1 MAGDLTFFLKN
12 SVHYYGVFCTKFDTV
27 NPYTDMLTAV
37 RKKYYESGLKTQ
49 KMKTSKRVNDVIYR
63 YNYNLNEDTVL
74 KWRVYNETHIVERV
88 ISPNN
93 QNYRVEIRDRSGTI
107 LKKCIYF
114 GTYHNWIKTKYYDDS
129 SEQPVMELAYF
140 NKNGVTVMLR
150 YTPDCSPDKPE
161 ILYPC
166 TPVNDDSIRKSLTD
180 ELGTPDVFV
189 ICSNGFVFFADHDY
203 SRKWNSMASQLQHG
217 HTEPLFPDTDTK
229 TIVTELKKESDSMN
243 REEND
248 RIDLT
253 KTQEVIIPQEI
264 KEDSVIIKN
273 TPVTADRSSVL
284 PSRKYD
290 LSSVSD
296 DEKRDANASPIGNK
310 VHSDSLMKL
319 SDDEGHTDDDD
330 IYSDDKPAKDKY
342 DTSEFEVDI
351 VDNNSDL
358 SDLSSLEDD
367 TRESSDKEPEPTR
380 SYEYKRVRPIKTIN
394 PFENLPERIGGRS
407 DFSRDNNTSG
417 NTVDDVKRAYENVK
431 TANRISAEK
440 PRMPVSVPERPAKQ
454 NVLPDMSGTLTPAK
468 IIRVNEDE
476 IYCYYGQTDDDGR
489 RNGYGR
495 TAMKNGHT
503 AYDGNYSGDLRNG
516 FGVYYYRNGKVCYVG
531 DWKNNHKHG
540 VGISFN
546 HKDRTMY
553 VGGWEN
559 DTPIGMGAK
568 FDDNGELSFAGRWA
582 NGRREGVGMLYNP
595 KDGGVFVS
603 RWENDVLSEKGTVF
617 DSMGNL
623 VYNGSWKK
631 GTRNGVG
638 TQYDK
643 QGLVVYSGEW
653 KNGKYDGEG
662 MLNLNNG
669 YKIVGEFVAGRVQG
683 YAVVTTK
690 KGKVLYEGQWLNNRY
705 NGEGKLYNMKNG
717 SWCQGT
723 FVNGD
728 PVGVLLGYNKDG
740 ELIYQGEWDKG
751 RFNGRGIGYEN
762 GEKVYDGEW
771 VNGIRTGSG
780 TEYKNGRTVFTG
792 EFCDNMR
799 CGFGKSYDENGDLIY
814 CGMWKDNLYDGEGIL
829 YELGEPRYVGSFRN
843 GSLHGR
849 VNEVLDGIIIGECL
863 YNDGKCKYK
872 REYSHDGMTLK
883 YEGHIKNG
891 KHEGMGCQFT
901 EYGEKR
907 FEGIFKD
914 NEPFKNMKVRL
925 MGLEPLKT
933 SENMKET
940 PYNLYIDGNSYVVEK
955 EYNGGSYSGMLV
967 DGKPEGKGTIL
978 YFDHGYTGVFSAGT
992 ACGLGV
998 IYEWD
1003 GSEVTGT
1010 FSKYADDNTNDIVFA
1025 NNIVYHIIKK

>member
-12 SVHYYGVFCTKFDTV
+12 SVHYYGVFCTQYDTV

-49 KMKTSKRVNDVIYR
+49 KLKTNKRLNDVIYR

-74 KWRVYNETHIVERV
+74 KWRVYNETHIVERGV
-88 ISPNN
+88 SRNN
-93 QNYRVEIRDRSGTI
+93 QNYRVEIRDRSGTV
-107 LKKCIYF
+107 LRKCIYF
-114 GTYHNWIKTKYYDDS
+114 GTYHNWVKTKYYDDTS
-129 SEQPVMELAYF
+129 DQPVMELAYF

-166 TPVNDDSIRKSLTD
+166 TPVNDDEIRKKLTD
-180 ELGTPDVFV
+180 KLGTPDVFV
-189 ICSNGFVFFADHDY
+189 LCTNGFVYFADHEF
-203 SRKWNSMASQLQHG
+203 SKKWNDLYNEMSKN
-217 HTEPLFPDTDTK
+217 PDPPMPDRTDTQ
-229 TIVTELKKESDSMN
+229 TIVMEPVKENVSMS
-243 REEND
+243 REENE

-253 KTQEVIIPQEI
+253 QTREVIIPNVVR
-264 KEDSVIIKN
+264 EDSVIIKGN
-273 TPVTADRSSVL
+273 MATESSQSL
-284 PSRKYD
+284 PSRNFEM
-290 LSSVSD
+290 SSN
-296 DEKRDANASPIGNK
+296 DAETKENIPEPVLPLKNK
-310 VHSDSLMKL
+310 VHSDSLL
-319 SDDEGHTDDDD
+319 SLTEEDTSE
-330 IYSDDKPAKDKY
+330 SNEEKY
-342 DTSEFEVDI
+342 DTSDFDVEI

-358 SDLSSLEDD
+358 SDLTLDDEDI
-367 TRESSDKEPEPTR
+367 KENSEEPMQQR
-380 SYEYKRVRPIKTIN
+380 SYEYRRVRPIRNID
-394 PFENLPERIGGRS
+394 PFENLPERIGSRS
-407 DFSRDNNTSG
+407 DFSKGNSPAG
-417 NTVDDVKRAYENVK
+417 NTLDDVKRAYENVK
-431 TANRISAEK
+431 AANSAANVQTNPPVRSSEEIQRK
-440 PRMPVSVPERPAKQ
+440 SIQSDMPFNLSPSK
-454 NVLPDMSGTLTPAK
+454 T
-468 IIRVNEDE
+468 IRVNEDE
-476 IYCYYGQTDDDGR
+476 IYYYYGQTDEDGR

-503 AYDGNYSGDLRNG
+503 AYDGTYTGDLRNG

-559 DTPIGMGAK
+559 DNPIGMGAK
-568 FDDNGELSFAGRWA
+568 FDNNGELSFAGRWA

-603 RWENDVLSEKGTVF
+603 RWENDVLSERGTVF

-662 MLNLNNG
+662 MLNLQNG
-669 YKIVGEFVAGRVQG
+669 YKIVGEFVNGRVQG
-683 YAVVTTK
+683 YAVVTTR

-705 NGEGKLYNMKNG
+705 NGEGKLYNLKNG

-723 FVNGD
+723 FSNGD
-728 PVGVLLGYNKDG
+728 PVGILLGYNKDG
-740 ELIYQGEWDKG
+740 ELIYQGEWNKG
-751 RFNGRGIGYEN
+751 RFNGNGIGYEN

-771 VNGIRTGSG
+771 VNGIRKGNG
-780 TEYKNGRTVFTG
+780 TEYKNGRCIFTG
-792 EFCDNMR
+792 EFSDNMR
-799 CGFGKSYDENGDLIY
+799 CGFGKSYDENEELIY
-814 CGMWKDNLYDGEGIL
+814 CGMWKDNLYEGEGVL
-829 YELGEPRYVGSFRN
+829 YELGEPRYVGSFKQGVLN
-843 GSLHGR
+843 GR
-849 VNEVLDGIIIGECL
+849 VNEVLDGIIVGECL
-863 YNDGKCKYK
+863 YTNGQCKYK

-907 FEGIFKD
+907 FEGIFKN

-925 MGLEPLKT
+925 MELEPLT
-933 SENMKET
+933 ASENMKGT

-955 EYNGGSYSGMLV
+955 EYNGGAYSGMMIN
-967 DGKPEGKGTIL
+967 GKPEGKGTIL
-978 YFDHGYTGVFSAGT
+978 YFDHGYTGVFSDGT

-1010 FSKYADDNTNDIVFA
+1010 FAKYSDGNTTDIVFA
-1025 NNIVYHIIKK
+1025 NDIVYHIIKK

>member
-12 SVHYYGVFCTKFDTV
+12 SVHYYGVFCTRFDTL

-37 RKKYYESGLKTQ
+37 RKNYYESGLKTQ

-107 LKKCIYF
+107 LRKCIYF
-114 GTYHNWIKTKYYDDS
+114 GAYHNWIKTKYYDDT

-166 TPVNDDSIRKSLTD
+166 TPVNDDNIRKTITE

-189 ICSNGFVFFADHDY
+189 LCSNGFVYFADHEY
-203 SRKWNSMASQLQHG
+203 TKKWNNKADELQKESAVKSAEKNSQS
-217 HTEPLFPDTDTK
+217 TDTK
-229 TIVTELKKESDSMN
+229 TIVMELKKEGNSMS
-243 REEND
+243 REEKD

-253 KTQEVIIPQEI
+253 KTKEVIIPKVI
-264 KEDSVIIKN
+264 NEDSIVIKN
-273 TPVTADRSSVL
+273 SPRMNESLPAFPSRTNNADRNDDFGNTDRIALSVTA
-284 PSRKYD
+284 
-290 LSSVSD
+290 
-296 DEKRDANASPIGNK
+296 NK
-310 VHSDSLMKL
+310 VHSDSLLGYSENKDN
-319 SDDEGHTDDDD
+319 SDN
-330 IYSDDKPAKDKY
+330 SSRFN
-342 DTSEFEVDI
+342 TSEFDVDI

-358 SDLSSLEDD
+358 SDLTLEDEYD
-367 TRESSDKEPEPTR
+367 SNLDKKQPEEKR
-380 SYEYKRVRPIKTIN
+380 SYEYRRVRPIKTIN
-394 PFENLPERIGGRS
+394 PFENLPDRIGGRNDSFS
-407 DFSRDNNTSG
+407 DGGVTG

-431 TANRISAEK
+431 VANSASSPK
-440 PRMPVSVPERPAKQ
+440 PAQQANPAATPLTGT
-454 NVLPDMSGTLTPAK
+454 VTPSSAYTLTPSK
-468 IIRVNEDE
+468 TIKVNEDE
-476 IYCYYGQTDDDGR
+476 VYYYYGSTDEDGR
-489 RNGYGR
+489 RSGYGR

-503 AYDGNYSGDLRNG
+503 AYDGSYSGDLRNG

-553 VGGWEN
+553 VGGWEKDN
-559 DTPIGMGAK
+559 PIGMGAK
-568 FDDNGELSFAGRWA
+568 FDNNGELSFAGRWA

-603 RWENDVLSEKGTVF
+603 RWENDVLSERGTVF

-662 MLNLNNG
+662 MLNLANG

-751 RFNGRGIGYEN
+751 RFNGSGIGYEN
-762 GEKVYDGEW
+762 GEKIYDGKW
-771 VNGIRTGSG
+771 VNGIRNGSG
-780 TEYKNGRTVFTG
+780 TEYKNGRTIYSG
-792 EFCDNMR
+792 EFSDNMR
-799 CGFGKSYDENGDLIY
+799 CGFGKSYDENGELIY
-814 CGMWKDNLYDGEGIL
+814 CGMWKDNLYEGEGIL
-829 YELGEPRYVGSFRN
+829 YELGEPRYVGGFKN
-843 GSLHGR
+843 GELHGR

-872 REYSHDGMTLK
+872 REYSHDGMILK

-891 KHEGMGCQFT
+891 KHEGMGCRFT

>member
-12 SVHYYGVFCTKFDTV
+12 SVHYYGVFCTRFDTS

-37 RKKYYESGLKTQ
+37 RKSYYESGLKTQ

-114 GTYHNWIKTKYYDDS
+114 GTYHNWIKTKYFDET
-129 SEQPVMELAYF
+129 SEKPVMELAYF

-150 YTPDCSPDKPE
+150 YTPDRSPDKPE

-166 TPVNDDSIRKSLTD
+166 SPVNDDSIRKSITD

-189 ICSNGFVFFADHDY
+189 ICSNGFVYFADHEY
-203 SRKWNSMASQLQHG
+203 TKKWNDMAYELQQIRARA
-217 HTEPLFPDTDTK
+217 EYIAPSADTK
-229 TIVTELKKESDSMN
+229 TIVMEPKKEEDTMS
-243 REEND
+243 REEKE

-253 KTQEVIIPQEI
+253 RTKEVIIPKVI
-264 KEDSVIIKN
+264 GEDSVVIKN
-273 TPVTADRSSVL
+273 SPVPGD
-284 PSRKYD
+284 
-290 LSSVSD
+290 SVSSLPARNID
-296 DEKRDANASPIGNK
+296 ISDVGRTEAPAMENK
-310 VHSDSLMKL
+310 VHSDSLV
-319 SDDEGHTDDDD
+319 G
-330 IYSDDKPAKDKY
+330 YSDEDSVGVERSAY
-342 DTSEFEVDI
+342 NTGEFEVDI

-358 SDLSSLEDD
+358 SDLGSTQDYDD
-367 TRESSDKEPEPTR
+367 SAENTDPEPKR
-380 SYEYKRVRPIKTIN
+380 SYDYRRVRPIRTIN
-394 PFENLPERIGGRS
+394 PFEDLPERIGGRNDVS
-407 DFSRDNNTSG
+407 NSSVSSG
-417 NTVDDVKRAYENVK
+417 NTVDDVKRAYENVRI
-431 TANRISAEK
+431 ANSISSAA
-440 PRMPVSVPERPAKQ
+440 PAAPQPASVQAPAKRTISS
-454 NVLPDMSGTLTPAK
+454 VASYTLTPSK
-468 IIRVNEDE
+468 TIKVNEDE
-476 IYCYYGQTDDDGR
+476 IYYYYGSLDEEGR
-489 RNGYGR
+489 RSGYGR

-503 AYDGNYSGDLRNG
+503 AYDGSYTGDLRNG

-553 VGGWEN
+553 VGGWDKDN
-559 DTPIGMGAK
+559 PIGMGAK
-568 FDDNGELSFAGRWA
+568 FDNNGELSFAGRWA

-603 RWENDVLSEKGTVF
+603 RWENDVLSERGTVF

-662 MLNLNNG
+662 MLNLANG
-669 YKIVGEFVAGRVQG
+669 YKIVGEFVSGRVQG

-751 RFNGRGIGYEN
+751 RFNGSGIGYEN
-762 GEKVYDGEW
+762 GEKIYDGEW
-771 VNGIRTGSG
+771 VNGIRNGNG
-780 TEYKNGRTVFTG
+780 TEYKNGRTIYTG
-792 EFCDNMR
+792 EFADNMR
-799 CGFGKSYDENGDLIY
+799 SGFGKSYDENGEMVY
-814 CGMWKDNLYDGEGIL
+814 CGMWKDNRYEGEGIL
-829 YELGEPRYVGSFRN
+829 YELGEPRYVGGFRN
-843 GSLHGR
+843 GVLHGR

-863 YNDGKCKYK
+863 YNDGKCRYK
-872 REYSHDGMTLK
+872 REYSHDGINLK

-891 KHEGMGCQFT
+891 KHEGMGCRFT

-925 MGLEPLKT
+925 MRLEPLKV
-933 SENMKET
+933 SEALKDT
-940 PYNLYIDGNSYVVEK
+940 PYNLYIDGNSYVVEQ
-955 EYNGGSYSGMLV
+955 EYNGGSYSGMMV

-978 YFDHGYTGVFSAGT
+978 YYDHGYTGMFSGGY
-992 ACGLGV
+992 ACGVGV

-1010 FSKYADDNTNDIVFA
+1010 FAKYADENTEEIAFA
-1025 NNIVYHIIKK
+1025 NDIVYHIIKK